1 MSNGHDHSRN
11 TIPALEYVTCII
23 CTVFDNSITVLHC
36 RKSYY
41 ILLTINFFNFTI
53 ASCIKHP
60 VLSCP
65 LLSCLVLSCLALSC
79 FKAILITSVSVPASD
94 LSGYHLMLQRVSP
107 IFTFKCFIPRPNFLT
122 PSHPIPSHFCLS
134 HCLILSHSSPS
145 LKLLSSFH
153 PCYSSSDFLIQER
166 QGVLNQG
173 GWRRCPQPQ
182 EWQLK

>member
-41 ILLTINFFNFTI
+41 ILLTINFCNFTI

-65 LLSCLVLSCLALSC
+65 LLSCLVLPCLVLPCVVLSCPLLSCLVFSCLVLPCLVLPCVVLFQSNSYIICQCPRIRSQWLSFNALE
-79 FKAILITSVSVPASD
+79 
-94 LSGYHLMLQRVSP
+94 G
-107 IFTFKCFIPRPNFLT
+107 IPNI
-122 PSHPIPSHFCLS
+122 HI
-134 HCLILSHSSPS
+134 
-145 LKLLSSFH
+145 
-153 PCYSSSDFLIQER
+153 
-166 QGVLNQG
+166 
-173 GWRRCPQPQ
+173 
-182 EWQLK
+182 